1 MFDQL
6 KNWEMLSQV
15 WFVHDYV
22 QLQFHCGHTI
32 NVYNPFTVTS
42 NDVQYK
48 QGQFGYADS
57 LVAMIN
63 SRIIGVSYQQHGHL
77 SLIFSCGSAFKI
89 NLSKGLVNFPEAFEL
104 GLDNGSHIEF
114 NT

>member
-22 QLQFHCGHTI
+22 QLQFHDDHTI
-32 NVYNPFTVTS
+32 NVYNPFTIVSKGTL
-42 NDVQYK
+42 YK
-48 QGQFGYADS
+48 QGQFGYADA
-57 LVAMIN
+57 LVN
-63 SRIIGVSYQQHGHL
+63 IIGSKIVDVMYQQYNHF
-77 SLIFSCGSAFKI
+77 SLIFSCGSVLKI
-89 NLSKGLVNFPEAFEL
+89 NLSKGLVDFPEAFEL
-104 GLDNGSHIEF
+104 GLSNGQHIEF